1 VLNHVAFVK
10 RRITLGGINTRF
22 AAAGHRK
29 TRYLSRKLVDNSD
42 SGVAFCTAH
51 WGDKM
56 VFRADFSGLF
66 ATYASSAGGRT
77 PKTPRFIEETG
88 GAPRNRG
95 DDRKPQEKRREVA

>member
-1 VLNHVAFVK
+1 VLNHVCIRK

-29 TRYLSRKLVDNSD
+29 NRYLSRKLVDNSD

-56 VFRADFSGLF
+56 VFRAHFSGLF
-66 ATYASSAGGRT
+66 ATCAGCVGGRT
-77 PKTPRFIEETG
+77 AENPLFIEETG
-88 GAPRNRG
+88 GEPRNRG
-95 DDRKPQEKRREVA
+95 YDRKPEGRAAR